1 MENKC
6 MLSYRHT
13 MGREKKTKGNVMR
26 GKKKKEKKNVTEIRI
41 IKKIDTGND
50 KIENMDVLLKTVEM

>member
-26 GKKKKEKKNVTEIRI
+26 GKGEKNVTEIRI
-41 IKKIDTGND
+41 IKEIDND